1 MATWVD
7 TLVQALRR
15 SNTPAPP
22 PKSSKVPDPPPLTD
36 GKDPTFISWKKQIA
50 GKLTVNADHFAD
62 ETARINYV
70 FSRTGGEAQ
79 GHLEPQVGKD
89 AIEPFKTV
97 DEMIQHLAG
106 IYEDP
111 FRVENARRDYRKLFI
126 KSSKTFIE
134 FYTCFMH
141 LARQGQILTNNLRDD
156 L

>member
-1 MATWVD
+1 MAPKNTTRPTPSGLSTGGTSTPLGDSPTAESLAQARQEIDRLTSLLQATQDQLAQAQETTDPTPATEQNMATWVD

-50 GKLTVNADHFAD
+50 SKLTVNADHFAD

-79 GHLEPQVGKD
+79 GHLEP
-89 AIEPFKTV
+89 
-97 DEMIQHLAG
+97 
-106 IYEDP
+106 
-111 FRVENARRDYRKLFI
+111 
-126 KSSKTFIE
+126 
-134 FYTCFMH
+134 
-141 LARQGQILTNNLRDD
+141 
-156 L
+156 